1 VTKKIFAIFILLIGL
16 IVQSKGQSAFK
27 IPKKTKKIVFLGN
40 SITYSGLYVA
50 QVETYLKLK
59 YPKNK
64 YEFLNLGLPSETV
77 SQLSENNHANERFPR
92 PALQERLSRV
102 LSQTKPD
109 LVFANYGMND
119 GIYLPFDENR
129 FQKYKDGIEWL
140 HSKVEK
146 TGAKIVHLT
155 PPIYD
160 DRKGKEYANVLDIYS
175 NWLLSKKADNWQ
187 VADMHFVMKEF
198 VQNKRL
204 LDSTFTLAKDGIHP
218 NDTGHWIMAKALLTF
233 LGENEVAQFSN
244 ANEVFEKYKNGQE
257 IAALIKERQVI
268 FKDSWLNE
276 TGHKRPEMP
285 KGLPL
290 IDAQKKAEIITNQVK
305 MLLN

>member
-1 VTKKIFAIFILLIGL
+1 MIKKIFTICILFIGL
-16 IVQSKGQSAFK
+16 LVQSKGQSDYK
-27 IPKKTKKIVFLGN
+27 IPKKTKKVLFLGN
-40 SITYSGLYVA
+40 SITYSGLYVS

-77 SQLSENNHANERFPR
+77 SQLSENNHADGRFPR
-92 PALQERLSRV
+92 PALQERLNRV

-109 LVFANYGMND
+109 LVFASYGMND
-119 GIYLPFDENR
+119 GIYLPFNENR

-140 HSKVEK
+140 HSEVEK
-146 TGAKIVHLT
+146 IGAKIVHLT

-160 DRKGKEYANVLDIYS
+160 DHKGQEYAEVLDIYS
-175 NWLLSKKADNWQ
+175 NWLISKKADNWQ
-187 VADMHFVMKEF
+187 VADIHDAMKEF

-218 NDTGHWIMAKALLTF
+218 NETGHWIMAKALLIF
-233 LGENEVAQFSN
+233 LGEKEISQYST
-244 ANEVFEKYKNGQE
+244 ANEVFVKFKNGLE
-257 IAALIKERQVI
+257 IATLIEQKQTI
-268 FKDSWLNE
+268 LKDSWL
-276 TGHKRPEMP
+276 TTIGHKRPEMS

-290 IDAQKKAEIITNQVK
+290 IKAKEKAKIIAAQLKK
-305 MLLN
+305 LLN